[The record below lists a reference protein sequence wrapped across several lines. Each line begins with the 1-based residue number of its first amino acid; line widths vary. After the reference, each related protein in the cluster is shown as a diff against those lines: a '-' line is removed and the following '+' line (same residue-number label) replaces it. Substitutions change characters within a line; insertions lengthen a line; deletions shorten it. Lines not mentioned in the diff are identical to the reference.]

1 MTWHGRCGT
10 IVVKFQYESPPPKKK
25 PGYARAG
32 YRSISNRWQLHVH
45 ISGWQAKG
53 IHSSAPAEC
62 ALTSSPFF
70 SFSGLLTFSKHA
82 TVTAAQRGGGKKS
95 LPPSPWEWRD
105 HVQHFWVDY
114 ALKDESSISVA
125 PQSLLILFNYRSL
138 FPKWGHCSC
147 TVRHPFTTLGVFMIY
162 NNLPAVGR
170 LGVGGSTCV
179 TTTRSVSA

>member
-1 MTWHGRCGT
+1 MRYNCSE
-10 IVVKFQYESPPPKKK
+10 ISIRKPPQKKNLTMLVPATAPSLTGDSCTSTFLDDK
-25 PGYARAG
+25 QKGSTALHQ
-32 YRSISNRWQLHVH
+32 RSVRSLPRL
-45 ISGWQAKG
+45 
-53 IHSSAPAEC
+53 
-62 ALTSSPFF
+62 FF

-82 TVTAAQRGGGKKS
+82 TVTSAQRGGEQKS

-125 PQSLLILFNYRSL
+125 PQSLLILFNDRPL